1 MLKLYKIELKGAKA
15 GILSK
20 SCSPGTTYVIAPSMD
35 SAHMALINAYGLST
49 SIDLKDIE
57 IDTLEIIA
65 SEDTQINSPNFY
77 KLVVFGNVV
86 NSVDKKD
93 ETKDK
98 KDKTNDEKSKSE
110 KDTKTPKKRGRKP
123 KTDKDLEE
131 EENDNEQ

>member
-1 MLKLYKIELKGAKA
+1 MLKLYKIELKGVKA

-77 KLVVFGNVV
+77 KLVVFGNIV

-98 KDKTNDEKSKSE
+98 KDEKSKSE